1 MSDYKEQNYWP
12 GFVDA
17 LSNVVLTLVFVL
29 VVFVF
34 ALVFSSDK
42 LRKRAVQMAS
52 VAQEQTTARKEAED
66 ERQRL
71 FQEQCDLLE
80 NLQTARDQLRQLE
93 ARNQQLKRQLVELE
107 RLEAEKRQKDEQQ
120 NLLKE
125 RTEIQV
131 KTELAAG
138 AKGSADL
145 TKGNGVIALVFPRN
159 VFNIDDKTRKALDA
173 VIDKQKAS
181 LTGARI
187 ALRSIT
193 GAETYTEGRRLAYF
207 RGLAVRN
214 YLIDK
219 GLGTGKTIKVTIEQG
234 KEVSDGRVE
243 VRFHRP

>member
-42 LRKRAVQMAS
+42 LKKRAYFLND
-52 VAQEQTTARKEAED
+52 VAQQETVARKEAED
-66 ERQRL
+66 EKQRL
-71 FQEQCDLLE
+71 FQEQCELLE
-80 NLQTARDQLRQLE
+80 NLQAARDQLKQLE
-93 ARNQQLKRQLVELE
+93 TRNQQLKRHLAELE
-107 RLEAEKRQKDEQQ
+107 RLDAEQKQKDEQA

-131 KTELAAG
+131 KAELAAG
-138 AKGSADL
+138 AKGAAEL
-145 TKGNGVIALVFPRN
+145 AKGNGVLALVFPRN
-159 VFNIDDKTRKALDA
+159 VFNLDEKSKKALDE
-173 VIDKQKAS
+173 VIDKQKAA
-181 LTGARI
+181 LAGTRI
-187 ALRSIT
+187 TLRSIT

-207 RGLAVRN
+207 RGLSVRN

-219 GLGTGKTIKVTIEQG
+219 GLGNGKTIQVTIEQG

-243 VRFHRP
+243 IRFHRP